1 MKRLMRKKRGL
12 QKKFMSV
19 LFFTSVILLLLIF
32 VVVNLILV
40 SEQIR
45 KYKEDATMRVDT
57 LVSSIDE
64 TFNSV
69 LDKSNNIAQSQ
80 FVVDMLKE
88 GPKEDFEATME
99 DYLFI
104 RKLLDIYIEY
114 GKSITTQVKIYP
126 LNEDFPQG
134 QYIFKLNELKQKPI
148 WGKISTMQ
156 NYGATWEYML
166 DNQGIPYISLYR
178 EISLYNETLGY
189 LEISIP
195 FDYILNSIQ
204 EVELKDGEQIV
215 YTAQGGIVI
224 YQSSQID
231 KKDGM
236 EFKRS
241 LTNDDCIILS
251 GTWGK
256 ILKDYFAYAA
266 ISFFVFIMLI
276 LSMYILY
283 KYIVSSVTKEL
294 QEFIEMLRR
303 DKNQLL
309 LSMGSDEDSPEDIQL
324 IKNNFKS
331 LLLEINEM
339 YQNIEKINRD
349 KKKVEMEYL
358 QMSFNPHLLYNTLS
372 ALNWSLYRNGQDEMT
387 NLVSKMTSYYRA
399 VLSGGS
405 NIITI
410 RDEVKLIEQYLELV
424 RISYNRIIYYDIECD
439 EATLDGYVI
448 KQLLQPIVE
457 NAVLHGTSDMKE
469 SYIRLSI
476 ERNENDVVFK
486 IYNNGRTMQKEEI
499 EKVMNGTLKSSG
511 KRSYGILN
519 TINRIKTYYGE
530 RFGLEIYGAPEG
542 GTEVAI
548 RIEYLGEEELKLRM

>member
-1 MKRLMRKKRGL
+1 MTKLMRKKRGL
-12 QKKFMSV
+12 QKRFMSV

-32 VVVNLILV
+32 IVVNIILA

-45 KYKEDATMRVDT
+45 KYQKDAAMRIDT

-80 FVVDMLKE
+80 FVVDMLNE
-88 GPKEDFEATME
+88 GPKGEIEETME
-99 DYLFI
+99 DYFFI
-104 RKLLDIYIEY
+104 RKLFDIYIEY

-126 LNEDFPQG
+126 LNDDFPSG
-134 QYIFKLNELKQKPI
+134 QYIYKLEELKYKPI

-156 NYGATWEYML
+156 SYDATWEYML
-166 DNQGIPYISLYR
+166 DSEGVLYISLYR
-178 EISLYNETLGY
+178 EISLYNDTLGY

-195 FDYILNSIQ
+195 FEYIQNSIQ

-215 YTAQGGIVI
+215 YTDQTGIKLYRSTDEEIKREV
-224 YQSSQID
+224 
-231 KKDGM
+231 
-236 EFKRS
+236 EFKRN
-241 LTNDDCIILS
+241 LINDDCIILS
-251 GTWGK
+251 GTWGNV
-256 ILKDYFAYAA
+256 LKEYFVYAS

-294 QEFIEMLRR
+294 QDFIEMLRR
-303 DKNQLL
+303 DKKQLL
-309 LSMGSDEDSPEDIQL
+309 LTNSSDEDGGEDIQL

-331 LLLEINEM
+331 LLLEMNEM

-410 RDEVKLIEQYLELV
+410 RDELKLIEQYLELV
-424 RISYNRIIYYDIECD
+424 RISYNRIINYDVYSD
-439 EATLDGYVI
+439 ENTLNGFVI
-448 KQLLQPIVE
+448 KQLLQPIIE
-457 NAVLHGTSDMKE
+457 NAVLHGTSDVEE
-469 SYIRLSI
+469 SYIRIKI
-476 ERNENDVVFK
+476 EREESDVIFK
-486 IYNNGRTMQKEEI
+486 IYNNGRTMTEEEI
-499 EKVMNGTLKSSG
+499 DKVLKGELKASG

-530 RFGLEIYGAPEG
+530 RFGLEIYGVPEG

-548 RIEYLGEEELKLRM
+548 RIEYLDEEELKIRM